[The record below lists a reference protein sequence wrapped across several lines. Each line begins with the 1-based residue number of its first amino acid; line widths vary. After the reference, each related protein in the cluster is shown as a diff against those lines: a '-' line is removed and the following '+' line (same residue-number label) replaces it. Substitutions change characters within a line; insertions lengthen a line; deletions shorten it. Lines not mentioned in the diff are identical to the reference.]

1 MDKRLLSITGSV
13 GSWLSFLVHD
23 VTGEYHVGI
32 DLAGIVVDEF
42 PLGEKSQPGQM
53 HFGLFVVPQIRDFFL
68 KLGWVGVA
76 FAAVNFDF
84 QETFIHL

>member
-32 DLAGIVVDEF
+32 DLAGVVVDEF
-42 PLGEKSQPGQM
+42 PLGEKSQP
-53 HFGLFVVPQIRDFFL
+53 
-68 KLGWVGVA
+68 
-76 FAAVNFDF
+76 
-84 QETFIHL
+84 